1 MKRAASMLV
10 LGGLLSYPVT
20 GIFAQ
25 RSTNPNPTQTSIYE
39 DAHVPILKVHVVERT
54 AKAINYRHR
63 SGSTTIDFRGT
74 PLLAHARGEAKVESK
89 QGYIEI
95 EVEFDDLSPATQFGP
110 EFLTYVMWAITP
122 EGRAMNLG
130 EVILNGT
137 KSKLDVTTELQ
148 SFALIVTAEPYFAV
162 SQPSDVVVMEN
173 EVRKDTVGRIEQ
185 VDARYEL
192 LQRGE
197 YTLNILPADMKPLS
211 PDKRVSLD
219 LLEARN
225 AVRIA
230 QWAGA
235 NQYAADTLQKAR
247 NQLDQAENY
256 KQRKAGKTTIAMVS
270 RQAAQ
275 TAEDARLIA
284 MRRQDEERQAEEHR
298 QSELREAAAK
308 AKAEQ
313 EARLRSQAQTQ
324 EAEARL
330 RAERAQEEAAEAEA
344 RAREA
349 RVAAAAD
356 VEQARQQALKAEQ
369 EKAAL
374 RAQLMDQLNLILET
388 RDSARGLIVNLS
400 DVLFDFGKYTLRPE
414 AREKLA
420 KISGIILAHPGLYLE
435 VEGHTDDV
443 GSDDYNQK
451 LSEQRANAVKAY
463 LVKQGVASVSAR
475 GFGESWPAVPNDS
488 EAHRQINRR
497 VEMIVSG
504 DVIGSPL
511 TSRLRPQ

>member
-1 MKRAASMLV
+1 MKRAASILV

-25 RSTNPNPTQTSIYE
+25 RSTNPNPMQTSISE
-39 DAHVPILKVHVVERT
+39 DSHVPILRVHVVERT
-54 AKAINYRHR
+54 TKAINYRHR

-74 PLLAHARGEAKVESK
+74 PLLPHARGEAKVESK

-95 EVEFDDLSPATQFGP
+95 EVEFDDLSPATQFGQ
-110 EFLTYVMWAITP
+110 EFLTYVMWAVTP
-122 EGRAMNLG
+122 EGRATNLG

-137 KSKLDVTTELQ
+137 EGKLDVTTELQ

-162 SQPSDVVVMEN
+162 SQPGDVVVMEN
-173 EVRKDTVGRIEQ
+173 VVRKDTVGKIEL

-211 PDKRVSLD
+211 ADKSVSLD

-235 NQYAADTLQKAR
+235 TQYAADTLQKAR
-247 NQLDQAENY
+247 GLLGQAENY
-256 KQRKAGKTTIAMVS
+256 KQRKAGKKNIAMVS
-270 RQAAQ
+270 RQAVQ

-284 MRRQDEERQAEEHR
+284 MRRQDEERQAEERR

-313 EARLRSQAQTQ
+313 EARLRSQAEAQ
-324 EAEARL
+324 EAEERR
-330 RAERAQEEAAEAEA
+330 RAERAQQEAAEAEA
-344 RAREA
+344 RTREA
-349 RVAAAAD
+349 RAD
-356 VEQARQQALKAEQ
+356 VEQTRQLALKAEQ

-388 RDSARGLIVNLS
+388 RDSARGLIVSLS
-400 DVLFDFGKYTLRPE
+400 DVLFDFGRYTLRPE

-420 KISGIILAHPGLYLE
+420 KVSGIILAHPGLYLE
-435 VEGHTDDV
+435 VDGHTDDV
-443 GSDDYNQK
+443 GSDEYNQK
-451 LSEQRANAVKAY
+451 LSEQRADAVKAY
-463 LVKQGVASVSAR
+463 LVKQGVASVIAR
-475 GFGESWPAVPNDS
+475 GFGESRPAVPNDS
-488 EAHRQINRR
+488 GAHRQINRR